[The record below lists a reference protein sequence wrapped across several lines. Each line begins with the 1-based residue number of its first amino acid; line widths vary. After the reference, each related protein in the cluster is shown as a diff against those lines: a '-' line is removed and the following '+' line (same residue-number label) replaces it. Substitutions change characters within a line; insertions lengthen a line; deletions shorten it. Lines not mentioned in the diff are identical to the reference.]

1 MYNQVKDGRA
11 QDSGFCFLCNHL
23 CLAYLMN
30 QLDKVKENL
39 SPLPLSQAASG
50 KAKSKLYE

>member
-11 QDSGFCFLCNHL
+11 QDSGFFFLCNHL